1 MNYFHKFLLVFISCF
16 SLQLSAQGNSIDF
29 IHKLLDKASNSQIYN
44 YNDRIA
50 FIQKAQELAQEFK
63 IDSLVLKSNLQ
74 KEALYEEFSL
84 DDLFLKTNQSNL
96 EFAEHNG
103 DSISLAKVYEN
114 RGNYYYKRSTDSA
127 YYYYHKAEKIYR
139 AIQDSFNTASAL
151 LNIALI
157 QKNEKDFIGSE
168 VTSFEGVKLLD
179 SLPSLDKINQK
190 KAYLYNNLGLVY
202 DQLDQ
207 YEDAINYHNKAL
219 SLKRNLKGKNLQTI
233 DNSVNNLALAYKN
246 SGKYEIALK
255 YYNDILNNSKLIEDR
270 PDFYALVLDNYAHT
284 LYLTKDKTQLPN
296 LYLKA
301 LNICDSIGATYNS
314 IIINQHLSE
323 FYYDKK
329 QTDSAKYYAYAAYDI
344 SKAYHNDDLLKSLLL
359 LSKIES
365 DSEAVTHYKSYIQ
378 LNDSLQKSERAVRN
392 KFARIRYETKEI
404 ELKNQQISKERLLFM
419 LLSLGLLLTSFL
431 VFIIVSQ
438 RNKNKS
444 LQFKQQQQQTNE
456 EIYNLML
463 SQQDKIDEARTLE
476 KRRISEELHDGI
488 LGRLFGTRLSL
499 DSLNASTREEDIATR
514 SNYLDELKA
523 IEFEVRKVSHDLN
536 VDFVSHSGYIDIIKT
551 LLDKQ
556 TLAYNLKCHLKH
568 DDTINWDAVSNKIK
582 IHFYRIIQEAL
593 QNTYKHAEADE
604 IYIEFYTKENDICL
618 DIVDNGVGFNFTKSK
633 KGIGLKNMTS
643 RVKEINGLLVINS
656 DKNQGTKITIST
668 PIYN

>member
-1 MNYFHKFLLVFISCF
+1 M
-16 SLQLSAQGNSIDF
+16 QLSAQGNSIDF